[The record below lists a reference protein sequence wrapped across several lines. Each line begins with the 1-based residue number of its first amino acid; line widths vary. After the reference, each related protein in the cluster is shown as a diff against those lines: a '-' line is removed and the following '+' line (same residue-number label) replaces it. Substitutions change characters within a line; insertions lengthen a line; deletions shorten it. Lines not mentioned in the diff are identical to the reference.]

1 VVVFV
6 AIVWCS
12 LRRDGEGGGVREG
25 SDGGVDFACLFEVRD
40 QEEDDDDDDG
50 DGDAVEETD
59 PTDTTLLLLL
69 LLLLFASMVDVMVP

>member
-1 VVVFV
+1 MVVFV

-40 QEEDDDDDDG
+40 QEEDDDDD
-50 DGDAVEETD
+50 GDAVEEAD
-59 PTDTTLLLLL
+59 PTDADPLLLL